1 VSLRRSNFSVPSSG
15 ITLVITI
22 VVLLSSPSS
31 STCEDEILLPN
42 TTQTNF
48 PINNVVDV
56 EGEGKTVE
64 HDSTITIAS
73 TRSMPILFD
82 NCDIATYYEGHSK
95 DRGDWGWNRGEIAS
109 LLLRTHRQV
118 IPSEAAIEFLS
129 GGGADLVASAL
140 RSRTYATNTN
150 TRKALIELDK
160 GRDNYSS
167 STTTTSNMTENS
179 NSDIETVRMIFTQR
193 DIPAENGL
201 IFGWEPGY
209 LWPVN
214 EFVHSSSSSSSHE
227 VEKDYQ
233 KYYHDELSA
242 AVHDLHNI
250 RPRVPIVHKDHQA
263 KKWYYDSC
271 GDCDL
276 QAKNGMAQQ
285 RTDGRASN
293 NSPKWDGININGN
306 HFILD
311 DDDDEGSDHLCVCT
325 KKHALQ
331 PPEEARG
338 EVARALLY
346 MNLRYGTRTAAHT
359 KRAIR
364 RNLDVDFLDLA
375 LTDCPP
381 VEVVGDDNDDDSQQ
395 KANNIGYFSR
405 LVQWHRE
412 NPPSQQEID
421 RNQKICEQYQGN
433 RNPFVDFYEE
443 SWTLLDFDRIE
454 REVCNGKGYS
464 NHEGESN
471 YDTYYDDDF
480 VATQQHTISDE
491 HLTKDSQEDTKDG
504 YACGDLLP
512 GDISFFMVQP
522 GTIDSDKSND
532 LNQDE
537 ELQRESFGLVALVD
551 LEPALTLYVVGVD
564 DDDIDIDIDIINAT
578 ATEGQFGS
586 NGGIL
591 KVEVPEKGIPNGS
604 YFGFGKG
611 LYLGDQWEPVLEE
624 GDSHQFSVQ
633 QLYLYCIVRDDGDE
647 IGDTSMMDEYKILAA
662 MSTTGS
668 SFGENEL
675 PSYWE
680 NFQIQHSSIILS
692 ETFTNGIYYGL
703 IVLPEDASD
712 SELSG
717 GYRYMGPTYTKHDKY
732 AKALIDEANWKRM
745 NSLGGENGVYGEV
758 AEEAAEQSTKRGIV
772 DPSKWPLDDN
782 NGMQQKLDETG
793 IIMNEN
799 SSSGYCQRSTLQTP
813 GLSSFLSVV
822 TFIIIPSILILV
834 NC

>member
-1 VSLRRSNFSVPSSG
+1 MVPLRSSSSFRVHSSG
-15 ITLVITI
+15 MILAITI
-22 VVLLSSPSS
+22 VILLSFPYS
-31 STCEDEILLPN
+31 STCEDKVVLPN

-48 PINNVVDV
+48 PINNVDVDVDV
-56 EGEGKTVE
+56 EGEGEKVVR
-64 HDSTITIAS
+64 DSTS
-73 TRSMPILFD
+73 TSTPILFD
-82 NCDIATYYEGHSK
+82 NCDIDTYYEGRSK
-95 DRGDWGWNRGEIAS
+95 DRGDWGWNREEIAS
-109 LLLRTHRQV
+109 LLLRTHRRV

-129 GGGADLVASAL
+129 GGAADLVASATL
-140 RSRTYATNTN
+140 SRTYATNTN

-160 GRDNYSS
+160 GEENYSS
-167 STTTTSNMTENS
+167 SSNSSSNNTAEN
-179 NSDIETVRMIFTQR
+179 NYSDIETVRMIFTQR
-193 DIPAENGL
+193 DIPVDNGL
-201 IFGWEPGY
+201 VFGWEPGF
-209 LWPVN
+209 LWPVD
-214 EFVHSSSSSSSHE
+214 EFVHSSSSSSTNE
-227 VEKDYQ
+227 VEKNYQKDYQ
-233 KYYHDELSA
+233 DELSA

-250 RPRVPIVHKDHQA
+250 RPRVPIVNKDHQA
-263 KKWYYDSC
+263 KNWYYDSC
-271 GDCDL
+271 DDCDF
-276 QAKNGMAQQ
+276 QGKNGMAQQ

-293 NSPKWDGININGN
+293 NSPKWDGVNINGN
-306 HFILD
+306 DFILD

-346 MNLRYGTRTAAHT
+346 MNLRYGTRTAAHN
-359 KRAIR
+359 KR
-364 RNLDVDFLDLA
+364 RNLNVDFLDLT

-381 VEVVGDDNDDDSQQ
+381 VKEVGDDDGDSHRT
-395 KANNIGYFSR
+395 ANNMGYFSR

-412 NPPSQQEID
+412 NPPSQHEID

-464 NHEGESN
+464 NHQGESN
-471 YDTYYDDDF
+471 DDTYYDDDF

-491 HLTKDSQEDTKDG
+491 HLTKDSQEDTKNG
-504 YACGDLLP
+504 YACGDLIP
-512 GDISFFMVQP
+512 GDVSFFMVQP
-522 GTIDSDKSND
+522 GTIDSSDKRNY

-551 LEPALTLYVVGVD
+551 LEPGLTLYVVGVD
-564 DDDIDIDIDIINAT
+564 DDDIGSDSDIDIINAT
-578 ATEGQFGS
+578 ATEGHYGS
-586 NGGIL
+586 DGGRL
-591 KVEVPEKGIPNGS
+591 KVEVPKKGIPNGS

-624 GDSHQFSVQ
+624 GVSHRFSVQ
-633 QLYLYCIVRDDGDE
+633 QLYLYCIDRDDEDE
-647 IGDTSMMDEYKILAA
+647 IGDSSMMDEYKILAA
-662 MSTTGS
+662 MSTTGY

-680 NFQIQHSSIILS
+680 NFQNQHSSIILS

-732 AKALIDEANWKRM
+732 AKALIDEANWKRV

-758 AEEAAEQSTKRGIV
+758 AEQTVEQSTTRGIV
-772 DPSKWPLDDN
+772 DPSKWPWGDN
-782 NGMQQKLDETG
+782 NGMEQKPDES
-793 IIMNEN
+793 IIDITEN

-813 GLSSFLSVV
+813 GLPSFCSVV
-822 TFIIIPSILILV
+822 TCIIIPSILILV
-834 NC
+834 N